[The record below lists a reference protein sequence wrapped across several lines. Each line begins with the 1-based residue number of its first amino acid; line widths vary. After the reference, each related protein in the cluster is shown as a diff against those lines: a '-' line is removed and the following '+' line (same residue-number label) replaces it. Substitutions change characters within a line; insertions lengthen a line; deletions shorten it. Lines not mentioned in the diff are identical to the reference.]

1 MNKLSLTW
9 WTMKSK
15 GQCKIKGICDSPM
28 SCCNC
33 WHLTLESSLFLLETL
48 WYAGFLSCGVVFL
61 ALELEEIFSIWR
73 NEKEVEKWILNGIFP
88 GDKDSQQSGRD
99 GLVPGV
105 CKVTEYPHC
114 LRFGDK
120 LRIISS
126 VYKVISSCTFTLESN
141 SLSLHN
147 RSPRN
152 LFPTLQL
159 AGLSLLLL
167 EPVLSSPAA
176 VKAEQ
181 FPQKKKKKQFH
192 QFSLGV
198 SQTVENQ
205 KVTLYRANF
214 HNSAVP

>member
-15 GQCKIKGICDSPM
+15 GQCKIKGVCDSLM

-33 WHLTLESSLFLLETL
+33 WHLTLESCLFLLETL
-48 WYAGFLSCGVVFL
+48 WYAGFLSCGVFFL

-88 GDKDSQQSGRD
+88 GDKDSQQSGSD
-99 GLVPGV
+99 GLASAV

-126 VYKVISSCTFTLESN
+126 VYKIISSCTFTLESN
-141 SLSLHN
+141 ILSLHN

-159 AGLSLLLL
+159 AGLCLLLL
-167 EPVLSSPAA
+167 EPVLSSLAA
-176 VKAEQ
+176 VKAKQ
-181 FPQKKKKKQFH
+181 FPWKKKKKSNSISFH
-192 QFSLGV
+192 
-198 SQTVENQ
+198 
-205 KVTLYRANF
+205 
-214 HNSAVP
+214 